1 MQGLLTAVPL
11 KKHGQLSVI
20 GESFRCFIIF
30 DVSVVRLERCVLG
43 LGIQLFV
50 DRGRQV
56 DMVPSVVQN
65 LNGLE
70 IRFDDFNLSSCS
82 NA

>member
-1 MQGLLTAVPL
+1 MQGLLTAVSL
-11 KKHGQLSVI
+11 KKHGQFSVI

-30 DVSVVRLERCVLG
+30 DVSVVRLGRCVLG

-50 DRGRQV
+50 DLGRQI

-65 LNGLE
+65 LDGLG
-70 IRFDDFNLSSCS
+70 IRFDDFNLNPRSK
-82 NA
+82 A